1 MTDKLTGS
9 VTGFARASQDG
20 VRATSKYYSKS
31 GKDEKNLVRASFFMG
46 VPGGIIW
53 YVLGLYWVSLDFSS
67 EQMGFMWAAGNVV
80 GVLTYLFGGYL
91 ADRFGRK
98 KLFMIGLTATVIGLA
113 MLSAG
118 TEVIIFTIGYSLT
131 NLGSSLSWPSL
142 RVLMS
147 TKTRPAELKL
157 LYAVQAFVNQIGLIL
172 GSFTGILLPSVM
184 EEYGV
189 VLSTGYRYIFF
200 GALLAAVVPLWYVL
214 KVREKR
220 RKVEKLRFNMDARTR
235 KNFIVYCT
243 QNALIGAG
251 AALVIPW
258 LPIIFDKGMGAS
270 GVQVSLIILA
280 SNIAIAIGWLVIPK
294 FAEMRGSVAL
304 IAICQLASVV
314 PLLAIPFS
322 PFLSVVAVMY
332 TARSLLMLVPNPILY
347 AYIMNIVSEEI
358 RATFLALSE
367 LAWQLSFA
375 VFYAISGILWSSD
388 YTKIM
393 PFIYCSAFYAVGTLI
408 FFVHFRNVREDHEHK
423 MPDAA

>member
-214 KVREKR
+214 KVSENR

-393 PFIYCSAFYAVGTLI
+393 PFIYCSAFYVVGTLI

-423 MPDAA
+423 IPNAA